1 MLGWDSIFVKT
12 KSVFTM
18 KRFVT
23 ALLCVLGV
31 LLFASSCNKDSNEGS
46 KEKTF
51 TVKVSENSGG
61 VTIYGVRMFECA
73 ENGDKI
79 GNQKCGALA
88 AGESHTFTITN
99 PHTVKVKLYCD
110 YKFGFGTTFSRWIP
124 QVFYLDST
132 KEYVI
137 TTDVDFAMDEP

>member
-1 MLGWDSIFVKT
+1 
-12 KSVFTM
+12 M
-18 KRFVT
+18 KKILN
-23 ALLCVLGV
+23 LLVCVLGV
-31 LLFASSCNKDSNEGS
+31 ALITSSCNKDSTP

-51 TVKVSENSGG
+51 TVKVSQNSGG
-61 VTIYGVRMFECA
+61 VTIYGVRLFECA

-79 GNQKCGALA
+79 GNQDCGALA

-99 PHTVKVKLYCD
+99 QHAVKVKLYCD
-110 YKFGFGTTFSRWIP
+110 YKFLLGNPSSRWIP

-137 TTDVDFAMDEP
+137 DNDVVFARDEP

>member
-1 MLGWDSIFVKT
+1 MFECDSIFVKT
-12 KSVFTM
+12 KSVITM

-31 LLFASSCNKDSNEGS
+31 LLFTSSCNKDSNEEA

-79 GNQKCGALA
+79 GNQECGALA

-110 YKFGFGTTFSRWIP
+110 YKFILGSRSSRWIP

-137 TTDVDFAMDEP
+137 TTDVVFAKDEP